1 MADENMSPNE
11 PGGNPLVEIR
21 GGKVI
26 ATSLRVAD
34 VFGKLHKNVLQAIK
48 RLECSEEFNRLN
60 FQPVEYLDAK
70 GERRSMV
77 EMTRDGWAF
86 LVMGFTGAEAAAW
99 KERYIAQFN
108 AMEGALRSG
117 GDHELAERTNGISRM
132 LAEKVTGV
140 EKLLSDMSARLDQFA
155 ALAAAAQPGTA
166 LVTTHASANEIAIER
181 GAKQKGRHGLTVRIG
196 NFLELA
202 CRDAG
207 EQVLPGRDGKRMFP
221 RSIMMGRVLD
231 YVDAL
236 VADHNRALDA
246 QGDLLGTGRRRAL
259 AKVAQSE
266 DARLPFLSEMLGSD
280 FDGFLR
286 LHRVEEDA
294 MCPTVRKHGDW
305 LLVRNLR
312 EFDGDGLYL
321 IEMGRAGHEY
331 ESCFRC
337 DAHPDGYRLIRDN
350 GAYGP
355 PGVLSVEDFRRR
367 VRAKVVFAFT
377 KQDYRWPKAA

>member
-1 MADENMSPNE
+1 MTTELLP
-11 PGGNPLVEIR
+11 EIR
-21 GGKVI
+21 IVNGMPRVSSRAVAERFKKRHDDVLKAIRNLISQKSDLG
-26 ATSLRVAD
+26 LR
-34 VFGKLHKNVLQAIK
+34 
-48 RLECSEEFNRLN
+48 N
-60 FQPVEYLDAK
+60 FAETPYVDPQNGQTYKSYELDRK
-70 GERRSMV
+70 GF
-77 EMTRDGWAF
+77 TLLA
-86 LVMGFTGAEAAAW
+86 MGFTGADALEW
-99 KERYIAQFN
+99 KLQYIDAFD
-108 AMEGALRSG
+108 AMEGELRRGGVDLAAEIAALRADVRG
-117 GDHELAERTNGISRM
+117 LIEQAQRAE
-132 LAEKVTGV
+132 
-140 EKLLSDMSARLDQFA
+140 
-155 ALAAAAQPGTA
+155 PGRA

-221 RSIMMGRVLD
+221 RSIMMGHVLD

-286 LHRVEEDA
+286 LHQVDENTME
-294 MCPTVRKHGDW
+294 PTVRKHGDW